1 MVTAVG
7 LRRPEPAATAADG
20 GPHRLTTAASTSPV
34 CCPSP
39 ATAGSATLALHRALL
54 APWLP
59 PEPEETTGAEL
70 AARAGV
76 PENSELVDQ
85 LVEPCLVERLDE
97 GRLRVRDPALLVA
110 GLQVVQLGVPPER
123 LIAAQ
128 VEVTEHVRAVAREYV
143 QMFVETRWS
152 DLLDAGTTDEAPP
165 PSGTW
170 ERGCSRWPPRRCWPR
185 CGRRWRP
192 RCKRRWSGSSAG
204 RRSRTAGS
212 GGVRPAGGV
221 VGGEVL
227 GEALLAGVQ
236 SPVADDGADHKG
248 DEQRGGDEEA
258 DRADEPEAVRGEDGG
273 GTAHGSM

>member
-85 LVEPCLVERLDE
+85 LVEPGLVERLDE

-152 DLLDAGTTDEAPP
+152 DLLDAGTTDEAPAAVRDMGARLQP
-165 PSGTW
+165 VAAQAVLAAFRTEMAAEVQAAV
-170 ERGCSRWPPRRCWPR
+170 ERELS
-185 CGRRWRP
+185 
-192 RCKRRWSGSSAG
+192 
-204 RRSRTAGS
+204 
-212 GGVRPAGGV
+212 RPA
-221 VGGEVL
+221 E
-227 GEALLAGVQ
+227 
-236 SPVADDGADHKG
+236 PDG
-248 DEQRGGDEEA
+248 R
-258 DRADEPEAVRGEDGG
+258 
-273 GTAHGSM
+273 